1 MKFPTAVIL
10 ISLSQLAFGQ
20 QQMPAMPP
28 RSSPLTLEQIEAV
41 AMVGNPEIRTAVRR
55 VSVAQTRVPGAGA
68 LDDPMFMYRDWGT
81 PLNRPYDLNQAQNM
95 FMLQQTFAGPGK
107 RAARSD
113 VAGKEVEVAKE
124 QLEATRRDVQARVR
138 KSFYDLMRNAD
149 ELRVHDEQMQLTKQA
164 LGSATVKYT
173 VGRVP
178 QQDVLKAQIAITRL
192 EEHLIMLEEQGEMAR
207 ASLNTLM
214 GRDPS
219 TPLEIAGRYSTVA
232 HIPSLAKLEQIAVE
246 NRPELRAYAAQQKVA
261 EARANLAGK
270 AYTPDY
276 TVAAG
281 YMLMPAGSM
290 TRNNYMAELTV
301 NLPWLNR
308 RKHDSEIAEAKAM
321 TETTNAEYEMR
332 RSAVSLEIQEALIKV
347 RSAQRALELYRD
359 TLRPQAEATFRSAAA
374 AYQHDR
380 TDFLNLIDS
389 QNMMLDVQSS
399 FYRTAAELDSRLA
412 DLERAIGAAVPREEA
427 GNGVRQ

>member
-1 MKFPTAVIL
+1 
-10 ISLSQLAFGQ
+10 
-20 QQMPAMPP
+20 
-28 RSSPLTLEQIEAV
+28 
-41 AMVGNPEIRTAVRR
+41 
-55 VSVAQTRVPGAGA
+55 
-68 LDDPMFMYRDWGT
+68 
-81 PLNRPYDLNQAQNM
+81 
-95 FMLQQTFAGPGK
+95 
-107 RAARSD
+107 
-113 VAGKEVEVAKE
+113 
-124 QLEATRRDVQARVR
+124 
-138 KSFYDLMRNAD
+138 
-149 ELRVHDEQMQLTKQA
+149 
-164 LGSATVKYT
+164 
-173 VGRVP
+173 
-178 QQDVLKAQIAITRL
+178 
-192 EEHLIMLEEQGEMAR
+192 MAR

-219 TPLEIAGRYSTVA
+219 TSLEIEGRYSTVA
-232 HIPSLAKLEQIAVE
+232 RIPSLAKLEQIAVE
-246 NRPELRAYAAQQKVA
+246 NRPELRAYAAQQRVA

-290 TRNNYMAELTV
+290 TRNTYTAELTV

-332 RSAVSLEIQEALIKV
+332 RSTVSLEIQEALIKV

-412 DLERAIGAAVPREEA
+412 DLERAIGAAVPRDEA
-427 GNGVRQ
+427 GNGVQQ